1 MPLEDFETEFE
12 RGEYLQNLL
21 VAEATGGPGD
31 QGDYQILR
39 RHFLDNP
46 DTKALVPRFVR
57 TSRDLSQ
64 FWQFIKAKFAHYAE
78 RREFLWKEFGPLP
91 DHLESGSRAP
101 ADKPISDALQH
112 FDQDNVHR
120 VWSRAIE
127 RKNRDPEGAITAAR
141 TLLESVCK
149 HILDAC
155 EIDYP
160 KNVELHQLYSLTAKE
175 LNLSPDQHSEKIF
188 KQILGGCSGIVS
200 GLGSLRNTLG
210 DAHGQGK
217 RPVKPAPRHAEL
229 AVNLAGTVALF
240 LVTTFEERTEGDP
253 TR

>member
-1 MPLEDFETEFE
+1 MPLEDLETELE

-21 VAEATGGPGD
+21 VAQATGGSGD
-31 QGDYQILR
+31 GGDYHFLR

-46 DTKALVPRFVR
+46 DTKALLPQFVR

-78 RREFLWKEFGPLP
+78 RREFLWTEFGPLLN
-91 DHLESGSRAP
+91 HLESGSLAP
-101 ADKPISDALQH
+101 ADKPISDALQQ

-120 VWSRAIE
+120 VWSRALE
-127 RKNRDPEGAITAAR
+127 RKNRDPEGAITSAR

-155 EIDYP
+155 AIEYP

-188 KQILGGCSGIVS
+188 KQILGGCSGIVT

-210 DAHGQGK
+210 DAHGQGR

-229 AVNLAGTVALF
+229 AVNLAGAVALF
-240 LVTTFEERTEGDP
+240 LVTTFEERT
-253 TR
+253 